1 MDTSASLLESLR
13 VEPEGIAW
21 QTLCDLY
28 SPMLRN
34 WLIRNGASQSDVE
47 DLVQDVLVVIV
58 RRIPDFQ
65 RGSQC
70 GSFRSWL
77 KTITINC
84 LRDHWRRKKRQ
95 DISPGGTDFVATIN
109 QLADPHS
116 GVSKLWDQEYKEQT
130 IHYLLNQIQAQFSEK
145 TRLAFQR
152 FVLDDLSADKVAQ
165 ELDMSPNAVFI
176 AKSRVMACLREYGQG
191 LID

>member
-95 DISPGGTDFVATIN
+95 DI
-109 QLADPHS
+109 
-116 GVSKLWDQEYKEQT
+116 
-130 IHYLLNQIQAQFSEK
+130 
-145 TRLAFQR
+145 
-152 FVLDDLSADKVAQ
+152 
-165 ELDMSPNAVFI
+165 
-176 AKSRVMACLREYGQG
+176 
-191 LID
+191 